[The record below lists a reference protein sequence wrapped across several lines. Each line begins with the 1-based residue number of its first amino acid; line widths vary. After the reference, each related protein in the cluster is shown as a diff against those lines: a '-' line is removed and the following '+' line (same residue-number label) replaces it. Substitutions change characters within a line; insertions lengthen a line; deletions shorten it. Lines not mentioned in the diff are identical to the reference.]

1 MSTSSTKRRI
11 GRFQIV
17 VVQWTSVDLQSCCF
31 AHKTNFFFFALSLS
45 LSLSSS
51 SSSSSQFLKVTVS
64 FSLRRLPSA
73 LRECA
78 LPTWQLILAFP
89 GIFFPQRPILVQ
101 TMTVIR
107 SVTEGKATLKLATV
121 SLGINL
127 TVTEKLVKVSPP
139 QEALVKQTGSPS
151 WVKLAFVLSHLHV
164 FKSKTIF

>member
-11 GRFQIV
+11 GRFHIV

-45 LSLSSS
+45 LSLSLSS
-51 SSSSSQFLKVTVS
+51 SSSFLKVPVG
-64 FSLRRLPSA
+64 FSPRRLPSA

-89 GIFFPQRPILVQ
+89 GIFFPQRPIVVQ

-107 SVTEGKATLKLATV
+107 SVTKGKATFKLATV

-139 QEALVKQTGSPS
+139 WEALVKQTGSPS
-151 WVKLAFVLSHLHV
+151 WVKLAFVLSHLHA